1 MALNVILKSM
11 RQIKIQDTPEL
22 EELAKTEGG
31 SQKHIY
37 YNPTWNYFKEQLNS
51 EEGSRVYAKR
61 KTDVEPVFGRLNS
74 VFLRSQSPR

>member
-1 MALNVILKSM
+1 M

-22 EELAKTEGG
+22 EELTKTEGG
-31 SQKHIY
+31 NQKHIY
-37 YNPTWNYFKEQLNS
+37 YNTTWNYFKELIKEKLNS

-61 KTDVEPVFGRLNS
+61 KTDVKPVFGRLKS